1 MIIRDAGPVSV
12 SENKQSEASEE
23 KLKKACADFE
33 SIFLSY
39 MLKTMRA
46 SSSES
51 DLVGKSHE
59 SEILHAMF
67 DEKLSEEIADSGG
80 IGLADILLEKLN
92 ERKRGGILPEKG
104 SDPKQRAIL

>member
-12 SENKQSEASEE
+12 SENNQREASEE

-46 SSSES
+46 SASEP

-59 SEILHAMF
+59 SKILYAMF
-67 DEKLSEEIADSGG
+67 DEKLSEEIAGSGG
-80 IGLADILLEKLN
+80 IGLADILLKKLN
-92 ERKRGGILPEKG
+92 ERKQGGIDQKRE
-104 SDPKQRAIL
+104 

>member
-1 MIIRDAGPVSV
+1 MIVKDSAPVTVSV
-12 SENKQSEASEE
+12 NNIKDASQE

-46 SSSES
+46 SASEP

-59 SEILHAMF
+59 SKILYAMF
-67 DEKLSEEIADSGG
+67 DEKLSEEIAGSGG
-80 IGLADILLEKLN
+80 IGLANILLEKIN
-92 ERKRGGILPEKG
+92 ERKQGGV
-104 SDPKQRAIL
+104 

>member
-1 MIIRDAGPVSV
+1 MIIKDAGPVPISG
-12 SENKQSEASEE
+12 NNQGEASQE

-46 SSSES
+46 SASEP

-59 SEILHAMF
+59 SKILYAMF
-67 DEKLSEEIADSGG
+67 DEKLSEEIAGSGG
-80 IGLADILLEKLN
+80 IGLANILLEKLKN
-92 ERKRGGILPEKG
+92 RL
-104 SDPKQRAIL
+104 